1 MPLLEQKS
9 AEFFP
14 GRGATNAKEALNSV
28 VLDSTKA
35 LDRALDRKA
44 LNNRNLGF
52 TESGSTESRS
62 TESGSIESGSIES
75 GTKAL
80 LDGKSGLDEN
90 LDEHKVCWIEV
101 KRYPYQPDHQVEL
114 LHLQAEADALLIKL
128 QARGQKQLSEKAA
141 L

>member
-52 TESGSTESRS
+52 TKSGSTESRS
-62 TESGSIESGSIES
+62 TESGSIESGS
-75 GTKAL
+75 TA